1 MTITTTVI
9 TTTITKTHRCSMHKD
24 TQASASKSLALKVT
38 ALALVGSISLIGPY
52 IYQEEERRRTT
63 EQSANSADQ
72 FGDLTVSSSTPNFAA
87 IEDVN
92 EKKDTFFSF
101 LRPSINIENKRIT
114 KERAF
119 LTKLSESDLSNI
131 DSEDAS
137 YAKRLGKLYSLPVPS
152 EGLDQAWLTEMLNR
166 VNVLPEALVLTQA
179 ANESA
184 WGTSRFAT
192 KANNYFGHWCYTK
205 GCGLVP
211 LQRNEGSSHE
221 VATFSSSQES
231 VHRYFMNLNRNRAY
245 ADLRAIRAKLAA
257 QGDDLLTTATATEL
271 TNGLLK
277 YSERG
282 SDYVTDLQAMIRHNE
297 VYWKK

>member
-1 MTITTTVI
+1 
-9 TTTITKTHRCSMHKD
+9 MHNNSKS
-24 TQASASKSLALKVT
+24 SASKSLALKVT
-38 ALALVGSISLIGPY
+38 ALALVGSISLVGPMLY
-52 IYQEEERRRTT
+52 QQEEERRRAGQKASDS
-63 EQSANSADQ
+63 EQN
-72 FGDLTVSSSTPNFAA
+72 FGDLTVSSDKPDFAA

-92 EKKDTFFSF
+92 KKKDTFFSY

-119 LTKLSESDLSNI
+119 LTKLSETGLNNV

-152 EGLDQAWLTEMLNR
+152 SGLDDAWLKEMLNR

-245 ADLRAIRAKLAA
+245 ADLRVIRAKLDA

>member
-1 MTITTTVI
+1 
-9 TTTITKTHRCSMHKD
+9 MHKD

-38 ALALVGSISLIGPY
+38 ALAIVGSISLIGPY

-63 EQSANSADQ
+63 EQSSNSADQ
-72 FGDLTVSSSTPNFAA
+72 FGNLTVSSSTPNFAA

-101 LRPSINIENKRIT
+101 LRPSINIENKRIS

-119 LTKLSESDLSNI
+119 LTKLSESNLSNI
-131 DSEDAS
+131 DSEDVS
-137 YAKRLGKLYSLPVPS
+137 YAKRLGKLYTLPVPS

-245 ADLRAIRAKLAA
+245 ADLRAIRAKLAV
-257 QGDDLLTTATATEL
+257 QGDDILTTETATEL

>member
-1 MTITTTVI
+1 MRNNV
-9 TTTITKTHRCSMHKD
+9 
-24 TQASASKSLALKVT
+24 QASSSKSLALKVT
-38 ALALVGSISLIGPY
+38 ALALVGSISLVGPLLY
-52 IYQEEERRRTT
+52 QQEEERRRASKTSQDS
-63 EQSANSADQ
+63 EQQ
-72 FGDLTVSSSTPNFAA
+72 FGNLTVASNTPNFAA

-92 EKKDTFFSF
+92 EKKDTFFSY

-119 LTKLSESDLSNI
+119 LTKVSDAGISNI
-131 DSEDAS
+131 DSEDVS

-152 EGLDQAWLTEMLNR
+152 SGLDQAWLTEMLNR

-192 KANNYFGHWCYTK
+192 QANNYFGHWCYTK

-257 QGDDLLTTATATEL
+257 QGDDLLTTSTATEL

>member
-1 MTITTTVI
+1 
-9 TTTITKTHRCSMHKD
+9 MHKD
-24 TQASASKSLALKVT
+24 TQASTSKSLALKVT

-63 EQSANSADQ
+63 EQSSNSADQ

-119 LTKLSESDLSNI
+119 LTKLSESGLSSI

-245 ADLRAIRAKLAA
+245 ADLRSIRAKLAA

>member
-1 MTITTTVI
+1 
-9 TTTITKTHRCSMHKD
+9 MHKD
-24 TQASASKSLALKVT
+24 TQASTSKSLALKVT
-38 ALALVGSISLIGPY
+38 ALALVGSISMIGPY

-63 EQSANSADQ
+63 EQSSNSADQ

-119 LTKLSESDLSNI
+119 LTKLSETGLNNV

-152 EGLDQAWLTEMLNR
+152 SGLDDAWLKEMLNR

-245 ADLRAIRAKLAA
+245 ADLRVIRAKLDA

>member
-1 MTITTTVI
+1 
-9 TTTITKTHRCSMHKD
+9 MHKD

-63 EQSANSADQ
+63 EQSSNSADQ

-119 LTKLSESDLSNI
+119 LTKLSESGLSSI

-137 YAKRLGKLYSLPVPS
+137 YAKRLGKLYSLPAPS

-245 ADLRAIRAKLAA
+245 TDLRAIRAKLAA
-257 QGDDLLTTATATEL
+257 QGDDLLTTVTATEL

>member
-1 MTITTTVI
+1 
-9 TTTITKTHRCSMHKD
+9 MHNNFKS
-24 TQASASKSLALKVT
+24 SASKSLALKVT
-38 ALALVGSISLIGPY
+38 ALALVGSISLVGPMLY
-52 IYQEEERRRTT
+52 QQEEERRRAGQKALDS
-63 EQSANSADQ
+63 EQN
-72 FGDLTVSSSTPNFAA
+72 FGDLTVSSDKPDFAA

-92 EKKDTFFSF
+92 KKKDTFFSY

-119 LTKLSESDLSNI
+119 LTKLSETGLSNV

-152 EGLDQAWLTEMLNR
+152 SGLDDAWLTEMLNR

-257 QGDDLLTTATATEL
+257 KGDDLLTTQTATEL

>member
-1 MTITTTVI
+1 
-9 TTTITKTHRCSMHKD
+9 MHNNSKS
-24 TQASASKSLALKVT
+24 SASKSLALKVT
-38 ALALVGSISLIGPY
+38 ALALVGSISLVGPMLY
-52 IYQEEERRRTT
+52 QQEEERRRAGQKAPDS
-63 EQSANSADQ
+63 EQS
-72 FGDLTVSSSTPNFAA
+72 FGDLTVSSDKPDFAA

-92 EKKDTFFSF
+92 EKKDTFFSY

-119 LTKLSESDLSNI
+119 LTKLSETGLSNV

-152 EGLDQAWLTEMLNR
+152 SGLDDAWLTEMLNR

-257 QGDDLLTTATATEL
+257 KGDDLLTTQTATEL

>member
-1 MTITTTVI
+1 
-9 TTTITKTHRCSMHKD
+9 MHKE
-24 TQASASKSLALKVT
+24 TQTSASKSLALKVT

-63 EQSANSADQ
+63 EQSANSTDQ

-119 LTKLSESDLSNI
+119 LTKLSESGLNKI

-257 QGDDLLTTATATEL
+257 QGDDLLTTETATEL

-297 VYWKK
+297 VYWTK

>member
-1 MTITTTVI
+1 
-9 TTTITKTHRCSMHKD
+9 MHNNSKS
-24 TQASASKSLALKVT
+24 SASKSLALKVT
-38 ALALVGSISLIGPY
+38 ALALVGSISLVGPMLY
-52 IYQEEERRRTT
+52 QQEEERRRAGQKAPDS
-63 EQSANSADQ
+63 EQN
-72 FGDLTVSSSTPNFAA
+72 FGDLTVSSNKPDFAA

-92 EKKDTFFSF
+92 EKKDTFFSY

-119 LTKLSESDLSNI
+119 LTKLSEAGMNNV

-137 YAKRLGKLYSLPVPS
+137 YSKRLGKLYSLPVPS
-152 EGLDQAWLTEMLNR
+152 TGIDDAWLKEMLNR

-257 QGDDLLTTATATEL
+257 QGDDLLTTETATEL

>member
-1 MTITTTVI
+1 MRNNV
-9 TTTITKTHRCSMHKD
+9 KG
-24 TQASASKSLALKVT
+24 SASKSLALKVT
-38 ALALVGSISLIGPY
+38 ALAIVGSISLVGPY
-52 IYQEEERRRTT
+52 IYQEEERRR
-63 EQSANSADQ
+63 SADQ
-72 FGDLTVSSSTPNFAA
+72 SSNTSSEFGDLTVASDRPNFAA

-92 EKKDTFFSF
+92 VKKDTFFSF

-114 KERAF
+114 KERTF
-119 LTKLSESDLSNI
+119 LTKLSESGLSNI

-152 EGLDQAWLTEMLNR
+152 EGLDQAWLTEMLSR

-257 QGDDLLTTATATEL
+257 QGDDLLTTETAAEL

-282 SDYVTDLQAMIRHNE
+282 SDYVTDLQAMIRHNK

>member
-1 MTITTTVI
+1 
-9 TTTITKTHRCSMHKD
+9 MHNNFKS
-24 TQASASKSLALKVT
+24 SASKSLALKVT
-38 ALALVGSISLIGPY
+38 ALALVGSISLVGPMLY
-52 IYQEEERRRTT
+52 QQEEERRRAGQKALDS
-63 EQSANSADQ
+63 EQN
-72 FGDLTVSSSTPNFAA
+72 FGDLTVSSDKPDFAA

-92 EKKDTFFSF
+92 KKKDTFFSY

-119 LTKLSESDLSNI
+119 LTKLSEARLSNV
-131 DSEDAS
+131 DSENAS
-137 YAKRLGKLYSLPVPS
+137 YAKRLGNLYSLPVPS
-152 EGLDQAWLTEMLNR
+152 SGLNDAWLKEMLNR

-257 QGDDLLTTATATEL
+257 KGDDLLTTQTATEL

>member
-1 MTITTTVI
+1 
-9 TTTITKTHRCSMHKD
+9 MHNNSKS
-24 TQASASKSLALKVT
+24 SASKSLALKVT
-38 ALALVGSISLIGPY
+38 ALALVGSISLVGPMLY
-52 IYQEEERRRTT
+52 QQEEEQRRAGQAAPDS
-63 EQSANSADQ
+63 EQK
-72 FGDLTVSSSTPNFAA
+72 FGDLTVSSDKPDFAA
-87 IEDVN
+87 IEGVN
-92 EKKDTFFSF
+92 EKKRTFFSY

-119 LTKLSESDLSNI
+119 LTKLSETGLSNV
-131 DSEDAS
+131 DSEDAL

-152 EGLDQAWLTEMLNR
+152 SGLDDAWLKEMLNR

-231 VHRYFMNLNRNRAY
+231 VHRYFMNLNRNLAY

-257 QGDDLLTTATATEL
+257 KGDDLLTTQTATEL

>member
-1 MTITTTVI
+1 
-9 TTTITKTHRCSMHKD
+9 MHKD

-63 EQSANSADQ
+63 EQSANSTDQ

-119 LTKLSESDLSNI
+119 LTKLSESGLNKI

-152 EGLDQAWLTEMLNR
+152 EGLDLAWLTEMLNR

-245 ADLRAIRAKLAA
+245 ADLRAIRARLAA
-257 QGDDLLTTATATEL
+257 QGDDLLTTETATEL

-297 VYWKK
+297 LYWTK

>member
-1 MTITTTVI
+1 
-9 TTTITKTHRCSMHKD
+9 MHNNSKS
-24 TQASASKSLALKVT
+24 SASKSLALKVT
-38 ALALVGSISLIGPY
+38 ALALVGSISLVGPMLY
-52 IYQEEERRRTT
+52 QQEEERRPAGQKAPDS
-63 EQSANSADQ
+63 EQN
-72 FGDLTVSSSTPNFAA
+72 FGDLTVSSDKPDFAA
-87 IEDVN
+87 IEDGN
-92 EKKDTFFSF
+92 EKKDTFFSY

-119 LTKLSESDLSNI
+119 LIKLSEAGLNNVDA
-131 DSEDAS
+131 EDAS
-137 YAKRLGKLYSLPVPS
+137 YARRLGKLYSLPVPS
-152 EGLDQAWLTEMLNR
+152 SGLDDAWLKEMLNR

-257 QGDDLLTTATATEL
+257 KGDDLLTTETAIEL

>member
-1 MTITTTVI
+1 
-9 TTTITKTHRCSMHKD
+9 MHNNSKS
-24 TQASASKSLALKVT
+24 SASKSLALKVT
-38 ALALVGSISLIGPY
+38 ALALVGSISLVGPMLY
-52 IYQEEERRRTT
+52 QQEEERRRAGQKALDS
-63 EQSANSADQ
+63 EQN
-72 FGDLTVSSSTPNFAA
+72 FGDLTVSSDKPDFAA

-92 EKKDTFFSF
+92 KKKDTFFSY

-119 LTKLSESDLSNI
+119 LTKLSEAGLSNV

-152 EGLDQAWLTEMLNR
+152 SGLNDAWLKEMLNR

-257 QGDDLLTTATATEL
+257 KGDDLLTTQTATEL
-271 TNGLLK
+271 SNGLLK

>member
-1 MTITTTVI
+1 
-9 TTTITKTHRCSMHKD
+9 MHKD

-63 EQSANSADQ
+63 EQSANSTDQ

-119 LTKLSESDLSNI
+119 LTKLSESGLNKI

>member
-1 MTITTTVI
+1 
-9 TTTITKTHRCSMHKD
+9 MHNNSKL
-24 TQASASKSLALKVT
+24 SSSKSLALKVT
-38 ALALVGSISLIGPY
+38 ALALVGSISLVGPMLY
-52 IYQEEERRRTT
+52 QQEEERRRAGQKASDS
-63 EQSANSADQ
+63 EQN
-72 FGDLTVSSSTPNFAA
+72 FGDLTVSSDKPDFAA

-92 EKKDTFFSF
+92 KKKDTFFSY

-119 LTKLSESDLSNI
+119 LTKLSETGLNNV

-152 EGLDQAWLTEMLNR
+152 SGLDDAWLKEMLNR

-245 ADLRAIRAKLAA
+245 ADLRVIRAKLDA

>member
-1 MTITTTVI
+1 
-9 TTTITKTHRCSMHKD
+9 MHNNSKL
-24 TQASASKSLALKVT
+24 SSSKSLALKVT
-38 ALALVGSISLIGPY
+38 ALALVGSISLVGPMLY
-52 IYQEEERRRTT
+52 QQEEERRRAGQKASDS
-63 EQSANSADQ
+63 EQN
-72 FGDLTVSSSTPNFAA
+72 FGDLTVSSDKPDFAA

-92 EKKDTFFSF
+92 KKKDTFFSY

-119 LTKLSESDLSNI
+119 LTKLSESGLSSI

-152 EGLDQAWLTEMLNR
+152 EGLDQVWLTEMLNR

>member
-1 MTITTTVI
+1 
-9 TTTITKTHRCSMHKD
+9 MHNNSKL
-24 TQASASKSLALKVT
+24 SASKSLALKVT
-38 ALALVGSISLIGPY
+38 ALALVGSISLVGPMLY
-52 IYQEEERRRTT
+52 QQEEERRRAGQKAPDS
-63 EQSANSADQ
+63 EQNV
-72 FGDLTVSSSTPNFAA
+72 GDLTVSSDKPDFAA

-92 EKKDTFFSF
+92 KKKDTFFSY

-119 LTKLSESDLSNI
+119 LTKLSETGLNNV

-152 EGLDQAWLTEMLNR
+152 SGLDDAWLKEMLNR

-245 ADLRAIRAKLAA
+245 ADLRVIRAKLDA

>member
-1 MTITTTVI
+1 
-9 TTTITKTHRCSMHKD
+9 MHKD

-52 IYQEEERRRTT
+52 IYQEEERRRAT
-63 EQSANSADQ
+63 EQSANSTDQ

-119 LTKLSESDLSNI
+119 LTKLSESGLNKI

-152 EGLDQAWLTEMLNR
+152 EGLDLAWLTEMLNR

-257 QGDDLLTTATATEL
+257 QGDDLLTTETATEL

-297 VYWKK
+297 LYWKK

>member
-1 MTITTTVI
+1 
-9 TTTITKTHRCSMHKD
+9 MHNNFKS
-24 TQASASKSLALKVT
+24 SASKSLALKVT
-38 ALALVGSISLIGPY
+38 ALALVGSISLVGPMLY
-52 IYQEEERRRTT
+52 QQEEERRRAGQKGLDS
-63 EQSANSADQ
+63 EQK
-72 FGDLTVSSSTPNFAA
+72 FGDLTVSSDKPDFAA

-92 EKKDTFFSF
+92 KKKDTFFSY

-119 LTKLSESDLSNI
+119 LTKLSETGLSNV

-152 EGLDQAWLTEMLNR
+152 SGLDDAWLTEMLNR

-257 QGDDLLTTATATEL
+257 KGDDLLTTQTATEL

>member
-1 MTITTTVI
+1 
-9 TTTITKTHRCSMHKD
+9 MHNNSKL
-24 TQASASKSLALKVT
+24 SASKSLALKVT
-38 ALALVGSISLIGPY
+38 ALALVGSISLVGPMLY
-52 IYQEEERRRTT
+52 QQEEEHRRAGQKASDS
-63 EQSANSADQ
+63 EQN
-72 FGDLTVSSSTPNFAA
+72 FGDLTVSSDKPDFAA

-92 EKKDTFFSF
+92 KKKDTFFSY

-119 LTKLSESDLSNI
+119 LTKLSETGLNNV

-152 EGLDQAWLTEMLNR
+152 SGLDDAWLKEMLNR

-245 ADLRAIRAKLAA
+245 ADLRVIRAKLDA

>member
-1 MTITTTVI
+1 
-9 TTTITKTHRCSMHKD
+9 MHKD
-24 TQASASKSLALKVT
+24 TQASTSKSLALKVT
-38 ALALVGSISLIGPY
+38 ALALVGSISMIGPY

-63 EQSANSADQ
+63 EQSSNSTDQ

-119 LTKLSESDLSNI
+119 LTKLSESGLNKI

-257 QGDDLLTTATATEL
+257 QGDDLLTTETATEL

>member
-1 MTITTTVI
+1 
-9 TTTITKTHRCSMHKD
+9 MHKE
-24 TQASASKSLALKVT
+24 TQTSASKSLALKVT

-63 EQSANSADQ
+63 EQRANSTDQ

-119 LTKLSESDLSNI
+119 LTKLSESGLNKI

-152 EGLDQAWLTEMLNR
+152 EGLDLAWLTEMLNR

-257 QGDDLLTTATATEL
+257 QGDDLLTTETATEL

-297 VYWKK
+297 LYWKK

>member
-1 MTITTTVI
+1 
-9 TTTITKTHRCSMHKD
+9 MHKD
-24 TQASASKSLALKVT
+24 TQASTSKSLALKVT

-63 EQSANSADQ
+63 EQTSNSADQ

-119 LTKLSESDLSNI
+119 LTKLSESGLSSI

>member
-1 MTITTTVI
+1 MRNNV
-9 TTTITKTHRCSMHKD
+9 
-24 TQASASKSLALKVT
+24 QASSSKSLALKVT
-38 ALALVGSISLIGPY
+38 ALALVGSISLVGPLLY
-52 IYQEEERRRTT
+52 QQEEERRRASKTSQDS
-63 EQSANSADQ
+63 EQQ
-72 FGDLTVSSSTPNFAA
+72 FGNLTVASNTPNFAA

-92 EKKDTFFSF
+92 EKKDSFFSY

-119 LTKLSESDLSNI
+119 LTKVSDAGISNI
-131 DSEDAS
+131 DSEDVS

-152 EGLDQAWLTEMLNR
+152 SGLDQAWLTEMLNR

-192 KANNYFGHWCYTK
+192 QANNYFGHWCYTK

-257 QGDDLLTTATATEL
+257 QGDDLLTTSTATEL

>member
-1 MTITTTVI
+1 
-9 TTTITKTHRCSMHKD
+9 MHNDSK
-24 TQASASKSLALKVT
+24 SSVSKSLALKVT
-38 ALALVGSISLIGPY
+38 ALALVGSISLVGPMLY
-52 IYQEEERRRTT
+52 QQEEERRRAGQKAPDS
-63 EQSANSADQ
+63 EQN
-72 FGDLTVSSSTPNFAA
+72 FGDLTVSSDKPDFAA

-92 EKKDTFFSF
+92 EKKDTFFSY

-119 LTKLSESDLSNI
+119 LTKLSETGLSNV

-152 EGLDQAWLTEMLNR
+152 SGLDDAWLTEMLNR

-257 QGDDLLTTATATEL
+257 QGDDLLTTETATEL

>member
-1 MTITTTVI
+1 
-9 TTTITKTHRCSMHKD
+9 MHKD
-24 TQASASKSLALKVT
+24 TQASTSKSLALKVT

-119 LTKLSESDLSNI
+119 LSKLSESGLSNI